1 MTVNISAELL
11 HKIAQAT
18 SLYTEVLQQL
28 ISEINEERWVSP
40 ADAEAETGIDA
51 QTIRRLA
58 RAGRIKSQKKGQK
71 LIVVPISEV
80 KEYASTRA

>member
-11 HKIAQAT
+11 HKVAQAT
-18 SLYTEVLQQL
+18 SLYAEVLQQL

-40 ADAEAETGIDA
+40 ADAQAETGIDA
-51 QTIRRLA
+51 QNIRRLA

-71 LIVVPISEV
+71 LVVVSLSDV
-80 KEYASTRA
+80 KEYASTRV

>member
-11 HKIAQAT
+11 SKIAQAT
-18 SLYTEVLQQL
+18 TLYAEVLQQL
-28 ISEINEERWVSP
+28 ISEMNEERWVSP
-40 ADAEAETGIDA
+40 ADAQNETGIDA

-80 KEYASTRA
+80 KQYASTRA